1 MFHVTE
7 NDDNYGVIFYFL
19 LIIYEFYFMK
29 VVIGKIWND
38 ELLTEDVSIARR
50 FRYIMKTELNK
61 TFSFEKLPENLN
73 YWHNVYT

>member
-1 MFHVTE
+1 LAKKNTN
-7 NDDNYGVIFYFL
+7 NDAQSITQKTKDRTA
-19 LIIYEFYFMK
+19 MK
-29 VVIGKIWND
+29 TGVVIGKIWND

>member
-1 MFHVTE
+1 MAKKNTN
-7 NDDNYGVIFYFL
+7 NDAQSITQKTKDRTA
-19 LIIYEFYFMK
+19 MK
-29 VVIGKIWND
+29 TGVVIGKIWND